1 MNIENCKANEPHKS
15 LLNLPQRLDL
25 RSSNKHVALVYLLH
39 LEKYN
44 KNITI
49 TIAPTRSYEFKFPVG
64 SNLVS
69 HIKDY
74 IKYVN
79 KRRTIAH

>member
-1 MNIENCKANEPHKS
+1 MNIENCKTNEPHKS
-15 LLNLPQRLDL
+15 LFNLPQRLDF
-25 RSSNKHVALVYLLH
+25 RSSNKYVALAYLLH

-49 TIAPTRSYEFKFPVG
+49 RIALTWSDEFKFPVG
-64 SNLVS
+64 SNSVS

-74 IKYVN
+74 IKYII
-79 KRRTIAH
+79 KTRTIAH